1 MCGGNVS
8 MKTFLGKSIRSMGSQ
23 SIEGESIVTSEPIT
37 LLGFVDTKTGT
48 ITQPDHE
55 LNGISIE
62 GKIFVFP
69 RGIGS
74 TVGPYTLLNLMKNG
88 KGPLAIINRESDQGT
103 VAGCSVARIPM
114 AYGFDSDPT
123 KFIKTGDKL
132 KLSID
137 LGKSEVEIL

>member
-1 MCGGNVS
+1 MS
-8 MKTFLGKSIRSMGSQ
+8 IHEGKAIRSMGAK
-23 SIEGESIVTSEPIT
+23 SIEGETIVTKEPIT

-48 ITQPDHE
+48 VTQSDHE
-55 LNGISIE
+55 LNGVSIE

-103 VAGCSVARIPM
+103 VAGCSVAQIPM
-114 AYGFDSDPT
+114 AYGFDKDPSE
-123 KFIKTGDKL
+123 FLKTGDKI
-132 KLSID
+132 KLSIES
-137 LGKSEVEIL
+137 GKSKIQII

>member
-8 MKTFLGKSIRSMGSQ
+8 MSIYEGKAIRSMGDQ
-23 SIEGESIVTSEPIT
+23 TVKGDTIVTKDPIT
-37 LLGFVDTKTGT
+37 LLGFVDPKSGK

-55 LNGISIE
+55 LDGISIE

-88 KGPLAIINRESDQGT
+88 KGPIAIINRESDQGT

-114 AYGFDSDPT
+114 AYGFDEDPT
-123 KFIKTGDKL
+123 VFL
-132 KLSID
+132 KSDQNISLTIHSGTSQI
-137 LGKSEVEIL
+137 EIH

>member
-1 MCGGNVS
+1 MS
-8 MKTFLGKSIRSMGSQ
+8 IHIGKAIRSMGLQ
-23 SIEGESIVTSEPIT
+23 SIEGEAIVTSEPIT

-48 ITQPDHE
+48 VTQPDHE
-55 LNGISIE
+55 LNGVSID

-103 VAGCSVARIPM
+103 VAGCSVAQIPM
-114 AYGFDSDPT
+114 AYGFESDPT
-123 KFIKTGDKL
+123 DFIKTGDKI

-137 LGKSEVEIL
+137 TGKSKVEIL

>member
-8 MKTFLGKSIRSMGSQ
+8 MKTFIGKSIRSMGSQ
-23 SIEGESIVTSEPIT
+23 SIEGETIVTSEPIT

-48 ITQPDHE
+48 VTQADHE
-55 LNGISIE
+55 LNGVCIE

-114 AYGFDSDPT
+114 AYGFENDPSE
-123 KFIKTGDKL
+123 FLKTGDKI
-132 KLSID
+132 KLS
-137 LGKSEVEIL
+137 LEAGKSKIELF